1 MLFFHKRQ
9 TPTAAPVEAIIAGLG
24 NPGRQ
29 YEDTR
34 HNAGFLVLDTLA
46 EKLNVRIDRMKFK
59 GLTATAT
66 LGGKGVLLLKPSTFM
81 NLSGESVLQAMQFY
95 KIPPEKVFVIFDDVS
110 LEPGKL
116 RIRRKGSHGGHNGM
130 KNIIYLTGS
139 DAFPRI
145 KMGVGAKPERWD
157 LADWVLSRFTQ
168 KEGEALEQAAENAC
182 DALPLLLNGQFQ
194 EAMNRYNS

>member
-9 TPTAAPVEAIIAGLG
+9 TPAAAPVEAIIAGLG